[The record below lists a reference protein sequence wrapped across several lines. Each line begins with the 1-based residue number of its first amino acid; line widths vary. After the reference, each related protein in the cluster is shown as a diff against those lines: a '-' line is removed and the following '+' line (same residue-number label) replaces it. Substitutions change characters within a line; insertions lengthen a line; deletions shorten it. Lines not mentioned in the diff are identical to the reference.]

1 LKLEIGDLSLSI
13 DGKRILKDISLSVGE
28 GEFLAL
34 MGPNGSGKTTLL
46 RCVMNYLKP
55 EQGAILVDAKPIHT
69 MSDRALAQL
78 FAVVPQTSQIEF
90 PFSAF
95 EMVMMGRTP
104 HARSRLSGDSK
115 LDATAVRRA
124 MEKTNTWKFADRD
137 FSSLSGGER
146 QRVIIARAL
155 AQEPEILLLD
165 EPTVYLDITGQLEIM
180 DLLRE
185 LNRGGLTI
193 VAVMHDI
200 NLASR
205 YCGKIALINE
215 GRLESHGT
223 PDEVFTPEN
232 ITRIYDVDVIVRR
245 DPLTNSVSVI
255 PKMAS
260 SMSAM
265 HGTRI
270 HILCGGGTGG
280 HIASDLIDAGYAP
293 SAGVINVLDSDFE
306 LAKDLHVPV
315 VTEIPFAQV
324 SDDAHAQNIE
334 RVRQAAAV
342 VVTDFPVGP
351 GNLKNLE
358 AALVALECGKAVF
371 LLNSGTIGER
381 DFVGGKA
388 RTMVD
393 ELIRRGAVTVKDKR
407 ELIGLIAEKLGR

>member
-1 LKLEIGDLSLSI
+1 MKLEIEDISLSI
-13 DGKRILKDISLSVGE
+13 DGKRILKEISLSVGD

-69 MSDRALAQL
+69 MSDRALAQM

-324 SDDAHAQNIE
+324 SDEAHAQNIE

-407 ELIGLIAEKLGR
+407 ELIRLIAEKLGR

>member
-1 LKLEIGDLSLSI
+1 MKLEIGDLSLSI

-293 SAGVINVLDSDFE
+293 SAVVINVLDSDFE

-358 AALVALECGKAVF
+358 AALVALDCGKIVF